1 MSVRNLTRLHRPSCL
16 LLASAAVMLIIG
28 TEYSSAGIQGT
39 GRMALLSFGRVN
51 GVGSTISV
59 NGVDYAL
66 GQAQIRIDGR
76 AATAAQLKVGQI
88 VAVQGAVNGATT
100 GNAKSVTFTGDVAGP
115 ITQLDAAGGT
125 LTVLGQQVKV
135 NADTVFAE
143 AIQPAGVGALSVGTN
158 VEVSAFRTASGELLA
173 SRIDLQA
180 AGSPLQVRGAV
191 EALNAD
197 ARTFQIN
204 SLTVAYTQA
213 GVHGSLA
220 NASTATVTAEEA
232 PSVGILQADAVD
244 VSNGVPG
251 AVAGMNGQVQ
261 GLITSLNSARSFYVG
276 DQLVVTNSETRI
288 ALQGN
293 TLQANL
299 AVKVAGTFDSSGA
312 LVAKQVRLDPRTP

>member
-1 MSVRNLTRLHRPSCL
+1 MSVLKLTRLHRPAWL
-16 LLASAAVMLIIG
+16 LAASAATFIIG
-28 TEYSSAGIQGT
+28 ADYSSAGIEGT
-39 GRMALLSFGRVN
+39 GRMAFLSVGRID

-59 NGVDYAL
+59 NGVDYGL
-66 GQAQIRIDGR
+66 GKAQIHIDGR
-76 AATAAQLKVGQI
+76 AASAAQLKVGQI
-88 VAVQGAVNGATT
+88 VTVQGTLNGATA
-100 GNAKSVTFTGDVAGP
+100 GNANSVTFTGDVAGP
-115 ITQLDAAGGT
+115 ITQLDVAGGT
-125 LTVLGQQVKV
+125 LTVLGQQIKI

-143 AIQPAGVGALSVGTN
+143 TIQPAGAGALSVGTA

-220 NASTATVTAEEA
+220 NASTATVRAEEA
-232 PSVGILQADAVD
+232 PSAGVLQADEVD
-244 VSNGVPG
+244 VTNGVTG
-251 AVAGMNGQVQ
+251 AVAGMTGQVQ
-261 GLITSLNSARSFYVG
+261 GLITSLTSSSAFYVG
-276 DQLVVTNSETRI
+276 DQRVVTNSQTRI

-293 TLQANL
+293 TLKANL
-299 AVKVAGTFDSSGA
+299 AVKVTGTFDSSGA